1 MRTWPWSPF
10 IKRHLAG
17 ATWLLALA
25 PSLGCSGPSG
35 PVEATADVP
44 EAAGWRTET
53 VVEGLRHPWG
63 LAWLPGGSALISER
77 PGRLR
82 LVHNATGD
90 ARLDPQPIGG
100 IPAVCACGQGGLL
113 DVSLHP
119 DFATNQ
125 LVYLTFAEGSEDSN
139 RTALARGRLDLDA
152 MRLRDVE
159 IIFRNPDAKSGG
171 QHFGSRLL
179 WLPDQTLLM
188 SIGDGGNPPTAFR
201 GENIRRQAQNPGT
214 LFGSVVRLDADGSA
228 AAGNPFANQHGA
240 RPELYSIGHR
250 NIQGMARD
258 PDSGHIWANE
268 HGSRGGDELN
278 LIKPG
283 SNYGWPEVTYSMEY
297 WGPRI
302 SDKTEAPGITQP
314 VVVWTPSIA
323 PSGLAVYTGDD
334 FPQWQGNLISGAL
347 KFRQLRLTVLDGTRA
362 RSEEKLSIGQRVRDV
377 SQAPDGGLYIL
388 TDEGD
393 GALMRIVPAGS
404 SR

>member
-1 MRTWPWSPF
+1 MKPWPCSLS
-10 IKRHLAG
+10 INRRLA
-17 ATWLLALA
+17 AASWLLALI
-25 PSLGCSGPSG
+25 PSVGCSGPTG
-35 PVEATADVP
+35 PVDPTADVP
-44 EAAGWRTET
+44 EAGGWRTET
-53 VVEGLRHPWG
+53 VVDGLRHPWG
-63 LAWLPGGSALISER
+63 LAWLPDGSALITER
-77 PGRLR
+77 PGALR
-82 LVHNATGD
+82 LVVDALGD
-90 ARLDPQPIGG
+90 ARLDPRPIRG

-113 DVSLHP
+113 DISLHP
-119 DFATNQ
+119 DFADNR
-125 LVYLTFAEGSEDSN
+125 LVYLTFAQGTEDSN

-159 IIFRNPDAKSGG
+159 IIFRNPDTKSGG

-188 SIGDGGNPPTAFR
+188 SIGDGGNPPIAFR

-214 LFGSVVRLDADGSA
+214 LFGSIIRLNADGSA
-228 AAGNPFANQHGA
+228 PADNPFTNQPGA
-240 RPELYSIGHR
+240 RPELYSMGHR

-258 PDSGHIWANE
+258 PESGRIWANE

-278 LIKPG
+278 LIRAG
-283 SNYGWPEVTYSMEY
+283 SNFGWPDVTYSMEY

-302 SDKTEAPGITQP
+302 SDKTEAPGIAQP

-347 KFRQLRLTVLDGTRA
+347 KFRQLRRTVLDGTRE

-377 SQAPDGGLYIL
+377 SQGPNGGLYIL

-393 GALMRIVPAGS
+393 GALMRIVPAAPT
-404 SR
+404 R